1 MPNLDSPQ
9 TTAGLAL
16 PVKHLLKQPPLFV
29 DPAATVQ
36 QAAAAMQNA
45 RVGSVLITTDPPGI
59 VSDRDLRGRVLAA
72 SLGPQTAIT
81 QVMSRPLK
89 TIDADA
95 PAFTALRLMLE
106 ENIHHLPVIEEG
118 KIVGVISATDL
129 LLQQSS
135 NPLYLRQTLETLSES
150 REAAHY
156 AEEIGKMVDT
166 LFQAGLGAVPI
177 SQIISSLNDALVRR
191 LIELAEAK
199 LGAPP
204 AIYAWIVFGSEGRLE
219 QALLT
224 DQDNALIYDGS
235 TAAARKYF
243 TELSSLVVDALIQA
257 GFPPCPGGFMATH
270 WCKPLNEWQ
279 ELFTKWV
286 RLPEPNAMLD
296 ASIFFDFRAVVGTLS
311 LESLEQVI
319 AGAQSEKLFLAHM
332 LSSALAFRPPLGFF
346 NRLRSEDGKVD
357 LKKGGIA
364 AIVGLA
370 RAAALAAGSRER
382 STLDRLEVARASG
395 AVLSPA
401 SAQDL
406 AELFPF
412 LLRMRLRAQLD
423 ARNKKQPLGNSVN
436 LAELSTIERRHLREA
451 CIIIKDTQEDLRTVW
466 QLDRLG

>member
-118 KIVGVISATDL
+118 KIVGVISSTDL

-135 NPLYLRQTLETLSES
+135 NPLYLRQTLETLSEPL
-150 REAAHY
+150 EAARY
-156 AEEIGKMVDT
+156 SEKIGSTVDM
-166 LFQAGLGAVPI
+166 LFESGLGAA
-177 SQIISSLNDALVRR
+177 QIGQLISSLNDVLVKR
-191 LIELAEAK
+191 LAELGQVQ

-204 AIYAWIVFGSEGRLE
+204 ANFAWIVFGSEGRLE

-224 DQDNALIYDGS
+224 DQDNALVYDDS
-235 TAAARKYF
+235 SEDISRYF
-243 TELSSLVVDALIQA
+243 TELSRLVVDGLIQA
-257 GFPPCPGGFMATH
+257 GFPRCPGGFMATH
-270 WCKPLNEWQ
+270 WCKPLHEWRR
-279 ELFTKWV
+279 LFTNWIA
-286 RLPEPNAMLD
+286 LPEPIALLD
-296 ASIFFDFRAVVGTLS
+296 AAIFFDFRVVAGALS
-311 LESLEQVI
+311 LESLEQII
-319 AGAQSEKLFLAHM
+319 AGAQSEKLFHSHM
-332 LSSALAFRPPLGFF
+332 LNGALAFRPPLGFF
-346 NRLRSEDGKVD
+346 NWLRSANGDVD
-357 LKKGGIA
+357 LKKGGIGP
-364 AIVGLA
+364 IVGLA

-382 STLDRLEVARASG
+382 STLERLRVAGASG
-395 AVLSPA
+395 AVLSRA

-406 AELFPF
+406 AEIFPF
-412 LLRMRLRAQLD
+412 LLRLRLHAQLD
-423 ARNKKQPLGNSVN
+423 ARKKHQTPANSVN
-436 LAELSTIERRHLREA
+436 LAEISTLERRHLKEA
-451 CIIIKDTQEDLRTVW
+451 FIVIKEVQEDLRAQW